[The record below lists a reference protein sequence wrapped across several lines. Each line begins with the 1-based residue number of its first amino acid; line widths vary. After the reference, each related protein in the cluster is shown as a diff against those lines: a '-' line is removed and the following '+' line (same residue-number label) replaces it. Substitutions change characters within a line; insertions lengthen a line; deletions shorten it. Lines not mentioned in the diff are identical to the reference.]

1 MSRVA
6 KSCVLA
12 GLALAAAANAQQVA
26 DPDYAPTI
34 ERPQYESGRGPKVV
48 IDAAHRNF
56 HTADDR
62 YAPFA
67 TLLRRDGY
75 RVESGT
81 EPFAAQVLVPIDIL
95 VISNAMHEQS
105 SEAAGWAPLP
115 NYSAFTDEEIVEV
128 ERWVRGGGSLLLIA
142 DHMPLAGHAEAL
154 AAAFGVRF
162 QNGFAFGSASNAG
175 RNGLITFR
183 RTDGTLPPSVAAD
196 GRGSSERVDFV
207 TTFTGQAFRVD
218 PGIDADPLLIMPIGS
233 ELLLPQVAFEF
244 SERTPRIPAANLLQG
259 AMVRHGTGRV
269 AVFGEAAM
277 FSAQLAGPERRPMGM
292 NAPDAREN
300 YRYALNVLHWLSGV
314 PK

>member
-1 MSRVA
+1 MNRMTT
-6 KSCVLA
+6 SCLLA
-12 GLALAAAANAQQVA
+12 ALALAAASTAQQVA
-26 DPDYAPTI
+26 DPDYAPPI
-34 ERPQYESGRGPKVV
+34 EQPQYESGRGPKVV

-56 HTADDR
+56 HTAEDR

-67 TLLRRDGY
+67 ALLRRDGY

-81 EPFAAQVLVPIDIL
+81 KPFAAQALASIDIL

-115 NYSAFTDEEIVEV
+115 NYSAFTDQEIVEV
-128 ERWVRGGGSLLLIA
+128 EKWVRGGGSLLLIA

-162 QNGFAFGSASNAG
+162 QNGFALDSRRTGQ
-175 RNGLITFR
+175 ITFR
-183 RTDGTLPPSVAAD
+183 RSDGSLAPGVIAD
-196 GRGSSERVDFV
+196 ARGDSARVDFV

-218 PGIDADPLLIMPIGS
+218 PSIDAEPLLIVPSGYD
-233 ELLLPQVAFEF
+233 LLLPTVAFEF
-244 SERTPRIPAANLLQG
+244 SEGTPRIPAVNLLQG
-259 AMVRHGTGRV
+259 ALVRHGNGKL

-300 YRYALNVLHWLSGV
+300 YRYALNVLHWLSGAL
-314 PK
+314 K

>member
-1 MSRVA
+1 MSRAA
-6 KSCVLA
+6 KSFVLVGFA
-12 GLALAAAANAQQVA
+12 VAAAANAQQVA
-26 DPDYAPTI
+26 DSNYAPPI
-34 ERPQYESGRGPKVV
+34 ERPQYESGRGPKVA

-67 TLLRRDGY
+67 ALLRRDGY
-75 RVESGT
+75 RVESST
-81 EPFAAQVLVPIDIL
+81 EIFAAQTLADVDIL

-105 SEAAGWAPLP
+105 SEDWAPLP
-115 NYSAFTDEEIVEV
+115 NYSAFTDQEIVEV
-128 ERWVRGGGSLLLIA
+128 EKWVRDGGSLLLIA

-162 QNGFAFGSASNAG
+162 QNGFAFGSAANSG

-183 RTDGTLPPSVAAD
+183 RADGTLPSTVAAD
-196 GRGSSERVDFV
+196 GRGGSERVDFV

-218 PGIDADPLLIMPIGS
+218 PAVDADPLLIMPVGS

-259 AMVRHGTGRV
+259 ALVRHGAGRV

-314 PK
+314 SN